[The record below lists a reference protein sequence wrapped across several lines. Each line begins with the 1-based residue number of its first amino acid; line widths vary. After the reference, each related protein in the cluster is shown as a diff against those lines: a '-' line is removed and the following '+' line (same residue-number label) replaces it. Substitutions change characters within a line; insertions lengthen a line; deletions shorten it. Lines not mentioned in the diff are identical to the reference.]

1 MGGALGDRHG
11 NTHRVTQVKA
21 IQKRRGS
28 DWTLAAVV
36 CDCEYKR
43 CVGGRE
49 EEAEEEK
56 RTQNPSIAARAHN
69 PDTYTHTKPA
79 CTEAT
84 VELNKTI

>member
-21 IQKRRGS
+21 IERRRGS

-49 EEAEEEK
+49 EEEEEEAEEEEK
-56 RTQNPSIAARAHN
+56 RTLNPSIEPRAQN
-69 PDTYTHTKPA
+69 PTLTH
-79 CTEAT
+79 
-84 VELNKTI
+84 